1 MKAKRAVIAAVA
13 SAAAIA
19 GMIVGAG
26 GPAGATPSGTAVR
39 LPGSAAPFAS
49 ASQAVGDVAAGT
61 KLTVQVW
68 LKPRVAAARSFATAV
83 STPGGSQ
90 FRLFL
95 TPAQYTARFAASKA
109 TAAKV
114 EAWLAG
120 QGFTSIHAD
129 ALRSYVR
136 ATASTA
142 AINAAFGVQMKLYR
156 SSAGASAGR
165 YQLRA
170 NDRTIS
176 VPASLA
182 GSVLGVTG
190 LDNAAPRLPLQR
202 QRAGSAAGQAAGP
215 ASRAPR
221 APCSEYYAQHRST
234 GLPAHFGMKTFPTEI
249 CGYGARQMR
258 SAYGFTQAST
268 GKGQTIALV
277 ELGLTRRM
285 FLTLQD
291 YAKVNHI
298 HAPSA
303 QRYQELSLGQGSR
316 CGDPFDFEE
325 QLDVESSYDLATNAN
340 QLVVGGDACN
350 DGDFGLQGLFDADN
364 AILGGTGSAHPLATI
379 ASNSWE
385 SGNEAQPASID
396 SIEDSI
402 LVQAAAE
409 GVGMY
414 FSSGDGSGVEMPSS
428 DPFAIAVGGTTLG
441 LGETSNRL
449 FETGWSTG
457 ESFLNRG
464 SWSFAGENGAAG
476 GGPSLLWA
484 QPSYQ
489 QGVVPGS
496 LATAP
501 GDRPGLVRSAPDI
514 GADADPFT
522 GFAVGLLRFHTKQHK
537 PPTFAEATFG
547 GTSLASPL
555 VAGLVADAQQGQPHP
570 FGLINPVL
578 YKLAGTSALHSAPP
592 VTASTPADFRGVTCD
607 QRTCGIQLLVTFD
620 DQNPNMFGYTGQV
633 ALPGYDNMS
642 GLGTPN
648 GRAFIAGLRA
658 G

>member
-1 MKAKRAVIAAVA
+1 MRAKRAFIAAAA

-26 GPAGATPSGTAVR
+26 GPAGAAPSGPAVR
-39 LPGSAAPFAS
+39 LPGSAAPFVGT
-49 ASQAVGDVAAGT
+49 SQAVGDVAAGT

-68 LKPRVAAARSFATAV
+68 LTPRVAAARSFATAV
-83 STPGGSQ
+83 STPGTAQ
-90 FRLFL
+90 FRRYL
-95 TPAQYTARFAASKA
+95 TPAQYAGRFAASKA

-114 EAWLAG
+114 EAWLAR
-120 QGFTSIHAD
+120 QGFSGIHAD

-142 AINAAFGVQMKLYR
+142 AIDAAFGVQMKLYR
-156 SSAGASAGR
+156 TSAGLNAGR

-170 NDRTIS
+170 NDRAIT

-182 GSVLGVTG
+182 GRVLGVTG
-190 LDNAAPRLPLQR
+190 LDNAAPELPLQR
-202 QRAGSAAGQAAGP
+202 QRGGSAGQTAGP
-215 ASRAPR
+215 AKAPR
-221 APCSEYYAQHRST
+221 AACSHYYAQHRST
-234 GLPAHFGMKTFPTEI
+234 GLPAHFGIKSFPTEI
-249 CGYGARQMR
+249 CGYAARQMR
-258 SAYGFTQAST
+258 AAYGFSQAST

-277 ELGLTRRM
+277 ELGLTRQM

-291 YAKVNHI
+291 YAKANHI
-298 HAPSA
+298 HAPSSG
-303 QRYQELSLGQGSR
+303 RYQELSLGQGSR
-316 CGDPFDFEE
+316 CGDPFDIEE
-325 QLDVESSYDLATNAN
+325 QIDVESSYDLATGAN
-340 QLVVGGDACN
+340 QLVVGGDSCN
-350 DGDFGLQGLFDADN
+350 DGDFGLQGLLDADT
-364 AILGGTGSAHPLATI
+364 AILGGTGSAQPLATI

-385 SGNEAQPASID
+385 SGGEAQPAAID
-396 SIEDSI
+396 NIEDSI
-402 LVQAAAE
+402 LVQSAAE

-441 LGETSNRL
+441 LGKSSNRL

-457 ESFLNRG
+457 ESFLIKKT
-464 SWSFAGENGAAG
+464 WVFADEQGAAG

-484 QPSYQ
+484 QPAYQ
-489 QGVVPGS
+489 RGVVPGR

-501 GDRPGLVRSAPDI
+501 GNRPGLVRSAPDI

-522 GFAVGLLRFHTKQHK
+522 GFAVGLLAFHPKKHK
-537 PPTFAEATFG
+537 PPTFSEVPFG

-570 FGLINPVL
+570 FGLIDPVL

-592 VTASTPADFRGVTCD
+592 VTASTPPDFRGVSCD
-607 QRTCGIQLLVTFD
+607 QHTCGIQLLTTFD

-633 ALPGYDNMS
+633 ALNGYDNMS